1 MHVKGKSNSDTSNN
15 RVNWNHPKII
25 QTVPQQHTEK
35 SGNYKMHP
43 YWALHNTLEST
54 NVKLQNIFNM

>member
-1 MHVKGKSNSDTSNN
+1 MHVKAKSNSDTSNN

-25 QTVPQQHTEK
+25 QTVPQQHTGK

-43 YWALHNTLEST
+43 YWALHTYFGKYQCEST
-54 NVKLQNIFNM
+54 KHI